1 MLSQAITLKHLRA
14 LLAVAEH
21 RSLTA
26 AAEGLSQTTPAIHSQ
41 IHKLQDL
48 IGRPLLARGADGTGF
63 FLTPAGEA
71 VARAARRIEASL
83 SQAEAEMASLSR
95 GYSGHVRLSV
105 VSTGKYIAPRLVRLL
120 RDQLPDIEVSL
131 RIGNREQVIADLEQ
145 GIADL
150 AVMGRPPRAP
160 EVRAEPLGPH
170 PHGIILPPGHRL
182 AQGDGFDP
190 AALLE
195 EPFLARETGS
205 GTRTLMTRYFDRLA
219 EGVEPRL
226 ITMESNETIKQ
237 AVMAGLG
244 IAFLSLHTC
253 HDELGTGRL
262 IALRGPG
269 LPVMRHWYL
278 VRALGR
284 EPTAATLNL
293 AGKIVGLGGTFLPP
307 FQPPA

>member
-1 MLSQAITLKHLRA
+1 MLSQAITFKQLRA
-14 LLAVAEH
+14 LLAVVEH
-21 RSLTA
+21 RSMTA
-26 AAEGLSQTTPAIHSQ
+26 AAEVLSQTTPAIHSQ

-48 IGRPLLARGADGTGF
+48 VGRPLLVRGADGTGF

-71 VARAARRIEASL
+71 VARAARRIEANL
-83 SQAEAEMASLSR
+83 SQAEAEMASLSQ
-95 GYSGHVRLSV
+95 GYTGHVRLSV

-120 RDQLPDIEVSL
+120 RDLLPEIEVTL
-131 RIGNREQVIADLEQ
+131 RVGNREQVIADLEQ
-145 GIADL
+145 GMADL
-150 AVMGRPPRAP
+150 AVMGRPPPVP

-182 AQGDGFDP
+182 AQDDGFDP
-190 AALLE
+190 ASLLE
-195 EPFLARETGS
+195 EPFLAREIGS
-205 GTRTLMTRYFDRLA
+205 GTRTLMARYFDRLA

-253 HDELGTGRL
+253 HDELATGRL
-262 IALRGPG
+262 VALRGPG

-278 VRALGR
+278 VRAVER
-284 EPTAATLNL
+284 EATAATLNL
-293 AGKIVGLGGTFLPP
+293 AKRIVLLGGSYLPP
-307 FQPPA
+307 AA